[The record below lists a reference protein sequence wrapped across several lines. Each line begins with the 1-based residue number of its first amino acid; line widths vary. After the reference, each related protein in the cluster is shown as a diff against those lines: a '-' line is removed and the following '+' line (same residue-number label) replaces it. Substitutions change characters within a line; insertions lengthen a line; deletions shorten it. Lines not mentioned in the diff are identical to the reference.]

1 MANLSSIELK
11 LIKIK
16 NIIGNN
22 GVKSINVWVDE
33 DEPIKVDLL
42 FENKQKRIICN
53 NIEEYAK
60 VIERYDNI
68 DKRIFY
74 EIEKSKQEDILIV

>member
-42 FENKQKRIICN
+42 FENKKKRIICN

-60 VIERYDNI
+60 VIERCDNI

-74 EIEKSKQEDILIV
+74 EIKKPKQEDLLIV